1 MKMGDTCK
9 NCRSW
14 EEEIFWTHFQ
24 TVHFSQFLHAGF
36 NHQLPMPE
44 KFATNFKKKLPE
56 IVTLKGPSGDTWNVG
71 LTEKDDALFFDHGW
85 ENFVKDH
92 FLEENDFLV
101 FKYNGVT
108 HFDVLIFDGQSMC
121 EKASSYFVRKCGH
134 GEHESGYNIKTKMP
148 LSSVDIIHTPSAV
161 EGTPRK
167 ATNIQNDT
175 PPREPII
182 LGASNKRMRSGNNSV
197 RDPYNRQRG
206 RHESD
211 DFLEDVEIKPDIA
224 NLSLSRKLCDSPE
237 FLSKRRPVTEDEKR
251 NALHLAEAATTDEGF
266 FVVMRPTC
274 VYKKFFMSIPSSWV
288 IRNLSLENQD
298 VILRTNGN
306 MWYARFSC
314 YKPRHSG
321 GLLAGWKKFV
331 LDNHLDEFDVCVFEP
346 VRLGSNPIVL
356 DVRIFRVVQAAIP
369 SSQVRPD

>member
-1 MKMGDTCK
+1 
-9 NCRSW
+9 
-14 EEEIFWTHFQ
+14 
-24 TVHFSQFLHAGF
+24 
-36 NHQLPMPE
+36 MPE

-211 DFLEDVEIKPDIA
+211 DFLEDVEIKPGMGI
-224 NLSLSRKLCDSPE
+224 LSL
-237 FLSKRRPVTEDEKR
+237 
-251 NALHLAEAATTDEGF
+251 
-266 FVVMRPTC
+266 
-274 VYKKFFMSIPSSWV
+274 
-288 IRNLSLENQD
+288 
-298 VILRTNGN
+298 VILK
-306 MWYARFSC
+306 MLSC
-314 YKPRHSG
+314 
-321 GLLAGWKKFV
+321 
-331 LDNHLDEFDVCVFEP
+331 
-346 VRLGSNPIVL
+346 
-356 DVRIFRVVQAAIP
+356 
-369 SSQVRPD
+369 